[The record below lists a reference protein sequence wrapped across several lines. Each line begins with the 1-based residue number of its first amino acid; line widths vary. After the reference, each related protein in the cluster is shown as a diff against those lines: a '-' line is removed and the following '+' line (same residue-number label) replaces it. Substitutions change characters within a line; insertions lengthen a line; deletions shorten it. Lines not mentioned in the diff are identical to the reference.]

1 MSEPDETQTL
11 FSKEGDMP
19 ASTAVAHREEGGSA
33 VVAQPEIGS
42 VMSIIGR
49 MASDPAMDI
58 DKFARLLEFQ
68 EREVARQA
76 EQAFNAAMSAAQAE
90 MEPVRKDAKSDKGKY
105 ASYDALDQAIRPIYT
120 KHGFGLSFD
129 TGDAPKADDI
139 RLLCYVTHEAG
150 GSRTYRLDMPADGKG
165 AKGGDVMTRTHA
177 TGSAA
182 TYGQRYLLKMVF
194 NIAVSTDD
202 NGNAA
207 GARAASGAFQ
217 TAVATVNGLAT
228 LADLKAWKAQHAAGL
243 EKLLSANEWTELVR
257 LVNRRV
263 RAMKEGASA

>member
-1 MSEPDETQTL
+1 
-11 FSKEGDMP
+11 MP
-19 ASTAVAHREEGGSA
+19 STSVAHREESGA
-33 VVAQPEIGS
+33 PVAQPEAGS
-42 VMSIIGR
+42 IMSIIGR

-58 DKFARLLEFQ
+58 DKFERLLGFQ

-129 TGDAPKADDI
+129 TGDSPKADDI
-139 RLLCYVTHEAG
+139 RLLCYVTHENG
-150 GSRTYRLDMPADGKG
+150 GARTYRLDMAADGKG

-177 TGSAA
+177 TGSAV

-207 GARAASGAFQ
+207 GAQPITQVQADDLQALMDEVGADRAKFLNYMRAESLAQLPASKFKA
-217 TAVATVNGLAT
+217 ALA
-228 LADLKAWKAQHAAGL
+228 AL
-243 EKLLSANEWTELVR
+243 EAK
-257 LVNRRV
+257 
-263 RAMKEGASA
+263 RAKS